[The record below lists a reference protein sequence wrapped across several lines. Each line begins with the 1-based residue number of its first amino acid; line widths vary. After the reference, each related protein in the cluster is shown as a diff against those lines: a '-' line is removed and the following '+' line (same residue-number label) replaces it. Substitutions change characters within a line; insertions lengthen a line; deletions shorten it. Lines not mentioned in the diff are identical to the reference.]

1 MTSALHK
8 RYLKEMEDY
17 AEYYRVPIIQK
28 DSIDYLKKFLKRHE
42 IKSVLEIGTGIGYT
56 TINMALDSGKMAIT
70 SIENDEKLYLEA
82 IKNIKKFFFE
92 DKITLIFNDPLNVRF
107 DKTFDVI
114 FIDAAK
120 GQYMN
125 YFNHFQQY
133 LKDDG
138 VIISDNIDFRLLKK
152 KKNKSQDE
160 KETKIINKIKDYVS
174 FLEEQPK
181 YISQFVEVG
190 DGLVITKKQLDNDN

>member
-138 VIISDNIDFRLLKK
+138 VIISDNIDFRLLKQ

>member
-152 KKNKSQDE
+152 KKNKQPDE
-160 KETKIINKIKDYVS
+160 IETKIKDYVS